1 MEASVALKKVGKL
14 AGEKTVLA
22 DLTFGIEKGS
32 MTAIIGANDAG
43 KSTLMNVMAGIE
55 IPNFGSVYIDGL
67 DLTKRR
73 AEIRKEIG
81 YIPLQA
87 DLESG
92 MTIEENIHFIASL
105 YSIDR
110 ALIQSRLYQY
120 AEELNLV
127 EILEE
132 YPDDISTGLQK
143 KAMLLRM
150 LVMDVSI
157 IYLDEPTAFMDPDSS
172 RQIWAILKNL
182 QPEKTI
188 VYTSQNLREVEQNH
202 DRILILH
209 EGKIVMDGHL
219 DTLLE
224 STVEYHQFRLELEEV
239 TDDLFD
245 QIEMLPSVVTPAKHG
260 NVILFYGRSKSVFSQ
275 VLEKVNLQ
283 FVKDLEIKKL
293 GLEDLLNSQSDQE
306 DLG

>member
-1 MEASVALKKVGKL
+1 
-14 AGEKTVLA
+14 
-22 DLTFGIEKGS
+22 
-32 MTAIIGANDAG
+32 
-43 KSTLMNVMAGIE
+43 
-55 IPNFGSVYIDGL
+55 
-67 DLTKRR
+67 
-73 AEIRKEIG
+73 
-81 YIPLQA
+81 
-87 DLESG
+87 
-92 MTIEENIHFIASL
+92 
-105 YSIDR
+105 
-110 ALIQSRLYQY
+110 
-120 AEELNLV
+120 
-127 EILEE
+127 
-132 YPDDISTGLQK
+132 
-143 KAMLLRM
+143 
-150 LVMDVSI
+150 
-157 IYLDEPTAFMDPDSS
+157 MDPDSS